1 MPRAATML
9 PVRPPRWVPGFLLVA
24 VIWGA
29 SFTFIKLA
37 VDGGVAPPWLAL
49 IRCALG
55 AGTLV
60 AICLLRRETIP
71 RDPRTWLHGLLVALL
86 LHTVPFTL
94 VAYGE
99 THVSSVFAGL
109 CNAVTPLATL
119 LFAVA
124 LVPAERLTGRRLGGI
139 GVGLAGVFV
148 LIGAWRGL
156 PAGTLGGSLAC
167 VASTLCYG
175 AGFAYTRR
183 YFAHR
188 ATSAAG
194 LSAVQMCCATA
205 ELAFVAPVGAGA
217 PHWPGWTAATA
228 LLVLGAFG
236 TGVAYIIN
244 LNVIRTAG
252 ATVAATVT
260 YLTPVAS
267 TLLGALLLGEALRWN
282 HLAGGVLI
290 LGGVVLVQLASRHA
304 PAFRPVAA
312 ADRPRVA
319 SSDG

>member
-1 MPRAATML
+1 MPRPATML

-24 VIWGA
+24 TVWGA

-37 VDGGVAPPWLAL
+37 VDGGVAPPWVAL

-55 AGTLV
+55 AATLV
-60 AICLLRRETIP
+60 TICLVRRDALP
-71 RDPRTWLHGLLVALL
+71 RDRATWLHGLVVALL
-86 LHTVPFTL
+86 LHTIPFTL
-94 VAYGE
+94 VAYAE

-109 CNAVTPLATL
+109 CNAVTPLATM

-124 LVPAERLTGRRLGGI
+124 IVGERLTGRRVAGV
-139 GVGLAGVFV
+139 GVGLAGVLV
-148 LIGAWRGL
+148 LVGAWRGL

-188 ATSAAG
+188 ATSAPG

-205 ELAFVAPVGAGA
+205 ELALVAPLAGGV
-217 PHWPGWTAATA
+217 PRWPGWTAAVA
-228 LLVLGAFG
+228 LLVLGAVG

-244 LNVIRTAG
+244 LTVIRTAG
-252 ATVAATVT
+252 ATVASTVT

-267 TLLGALLLGEALRWN
+267 TVLGVLLLAEPLRWN

-290 LGGVVLVQLASRHA
+290 LAGVVVVQLAPR
-304 PAFRPVAA
+304 PAAQPVRQGA
-312 ADRPRVA
+312 
-319 SSDG
+319 